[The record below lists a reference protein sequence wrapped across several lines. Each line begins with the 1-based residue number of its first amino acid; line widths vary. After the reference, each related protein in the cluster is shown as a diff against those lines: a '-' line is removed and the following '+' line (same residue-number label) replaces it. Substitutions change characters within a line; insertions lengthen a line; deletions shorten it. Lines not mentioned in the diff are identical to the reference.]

1 MAILTSGNGDLE
13 KSPRPRR
20 PIPVA
25 PAPAPA
31 PPLPGPSAEHDVG
44 GGAAVGPWAVAEL
57 GRGRLEVS
65 PFFDAFYE
73 QLLDVLDGRLR
84 QSVGL
89 GVVWAAGLVE
99 DAVVLAV
106 RLEGLA
112 AKLRCSARANGFGEA
127 EVLNHFLMAQVT
139 GREVVV
145 VKRCT
150 HVMCGVFA
158 I

>member
-1 MAILTSGNGDLE
+1 M
-13 KSPRPRR
+13 
-20 PIPVA
+20 
-25 PAPAPA
+25 
-31 PPLPGPSAEHDVG
+31 G
-44 GGAAVGPWAVAEL
+44 GGAAVGPSAVAEL
-57 GRGRLEVS
+57 GQGRLEVS

-73 QLLDVLDGRLR
+73 PLLDVLDGRLR

-89 GVVWAAGLVE
+89 RVVWAAGLVE

-112 AKLRCSARANGFGEA
+112 AELRCSVRANGFGEA
-127 EVLNHFLMAQVT
+127 EVLNHFLMARVIA
-139 GREVVV
+139 REVVV